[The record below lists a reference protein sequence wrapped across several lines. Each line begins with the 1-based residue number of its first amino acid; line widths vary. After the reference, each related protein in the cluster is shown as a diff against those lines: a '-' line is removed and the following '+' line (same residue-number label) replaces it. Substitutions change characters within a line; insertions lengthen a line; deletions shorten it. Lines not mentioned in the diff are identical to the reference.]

1 LVLRDIDNYQ
11 KAREFFKP
19 KLEDIHSPFLM
30 ADMQKAVERIA
41 SAIENG
47 EKILVYGDY
56 DVDGTTAVALMYLY
70 LSKIVSKKYLDFYI
84 PDRNLEGYGI
94 SDEGINYAKENNY
107 SLIIALD
114 CGIKAI
120 DKIDYANSLE

>member
-1 LVLRDIDNYQ
+1 MDIQTRTREEIVDSISSSIGFGTLESKILVLRDIDNYQ

-47 EKILVYGDY
+47 EK
-56 DVDGTTAVALMYLY
+56 
-70 LSKIVSKKYLDFYI
+70 S
-84 PDRNLEGYGI
+84 
-94 SDEGINYAKENNY
+94 
-107 SLIIALD
+107 
-114 CGIKAI
+114 
-120 DKIDYANSLE
+120 